1 MQIELWTMRKHY
13 ALVTI
18 LLAVLAG
25 CRPGPVDYAALPDDQ
40 LRRVADSLAQVFIL
54 ADGHVDLPYRLNV
67 RHFRLEREFLGI
79 PLQSNTGDFDYVR
92 ARRGGLDAP
101 FMSIYIPASYQQLPD
116 KGKAYADSV
125 ISMVTGI
132 TDSLSDKFAFAG
144 TPAEVEAN
152 TRAGKIS
159 LPMGMEN
166 GAPIGND
173 LKNLEHFYKRGV
185 RYITLTHSRD
195 NQICD
200 SSGDTTHT
208 WNGLSP
214 FGRDVVNEMNRLGI
228 MVDISH
234 VDDSTFY
241 QVLAMTKV
249 PCIASH
255 SSCRVFAPTVK
266 RDMTDDMIQKMGE
279 HGGVIHINFYNAF
292 LDSAVVNRNQENR
305 ARLAALLEAKHLKY
319 TDSLAKPI
327 VEQFRQDNPSL
338 NTDVEMVANH
348 IDHVVKLA
356 GIDHVGLGS
365 DFDGVDGD
373 LPTGLEDVSKYP
385 NLLYVLLKRGYSPE
399 DIEKICSKNTFRVW
413 NAALAAARR

>member
-1 MQIELWTMRKHY
+1 MRKPF
-13 ALVTI
+13 ALVTF
-18 LLAVLAG
+18 LLAALAG
-25 CRPGPVDYAALPDDQ
+25 CRTNHTDYASLPEDQ
-40 LRRVADSLAQVFIL
+40 LRHVADSLAQVFIL
-54 ADGHVDLPYRLNV
+54 TDGHVDLPYRLNV

-79 PLQSNTGDFDYVR
+79 PLQSNTGDFDYAR
-92 ARRGGLDAP
+92 ARKGGLDAP

-152 TRAGKIS
+152 TRAGKLS

-185 RYITLTHSRD
+185 RYITLTHSKD

-214 FGRDVVNEMNRLGI
+214 FGRDVVKEMNRLGI

-241 QVLAMTKV
+241 QVLAMTDV

-255 SSCRVFAPTVK
+255 SSCRAFAPTVK
-266 RDMTDDMIQKMGE
+266 RDMTDDMIRKMGE

-292 LDSAVVNRNQENR
+292 LDSAVVNRNQQNR
-305 ARLAALLEAKHLKY
+305 AKLAILLEAQNLKY
-319 TDSLAKPI
+319 TDSLAQPI
-327 VEQFRQDNPSL
+327 VEQFRKDNPSL
-338 NTDVEMVANH
+338 NADIEMVANH

-413 NAALAAARR
+413 NATLAAARR

>member
-1 MQIELWTMRKHY
+1 MRKDLT
-13 ALVTI
+13 LVTI
-18 LLAVLAG
+18 LLAVLTAG
-25 CRPGPVDYAALPDDQ
+25 CRPDPVDYTTLPEEK
-40 LRRVADSLAQVFIL
+40 LRHMADSLAQVFIL
-54 ADGHVDLPYRLNV
+54 TDGHVDLPYRLNV

-79 PLQSNTGDFDYVR
+79 PLQSNTGDFDYER
-92 ARRGGLDAP
+92 ARQGGLDAP

-116 KGKAYADSV
+116 HGKAYADSV

-166 GAPIGND
+166 GCPIGND
-173 LKNLEHFYKRGV
+173 LKNLEHFYKRGI
-185 RYITLTHSRD
+185 RYITLSHSKD

-214 FGRDVVNEMNRLGI
+214 FGRDVVKEMNRLGI

-241 QVLAMTKV
+241 QVLALTEV

-255 SSCRVFAPTVK
+255 SACRFFAPTVR
-266 RDMTDDMIQKMGE
+266 RDMTDDMIRKMGE

-292 LDSAVVNRNQENR
+292 LDSAVVKRNQENR
-305 ARLAALLEAKHLKY
+305 EKLATLLEARNLKY
-319 TDSLAKPI
+319 TDSLAKPVI
-327 VEQFRQDNPSL
+327 EQFRQDNPSL

-348 IDHVVKLA
+348 IDHIVKLA

-413 NAALAAARR
+413 NAALAAARP